1 MTDLQI
7 YLTIGTFASVIL
19 VIALDLIDMTVAAL
33 LGLSVLVLTGIFDHN
48 DLMDTVQ
55 IANGPIALL
64 FGGMVVARVLTKTG
78 LFERMGAVF
87 LRATHGSGKR
97 FLLLLIA
104 LVAPICALLPNA
116 TTVILVAP
124 VILGV
129 CRALRIDFVGPLI
142 LTALISNS
150 AGMLTLVGDPATFLV
165 GSSIGLSFGDYLR
178 KVSLGGL
185 LAVLA
190 IIPLLPLLM
199 RDIWRLRLDL
209 PDPEP
214 PRPLEH
220 AGFGIFAL
228 TVLLIM
234 VGLFLFGDSLPSS
247 VPPPAVAIIAA
258 SLALLVI
265 YSARVEP
272 VANVLHDLDWNTLIF
287 LAAIFSLVQAF
298 TKTGLLQGLS
308 LQLYSGFGS
317 EITLVALVMLAGI
330 GFLSSLLANIPVVA
344 ASLIMA
350 KGYLVAAQVVPEFAL
365 APSFTDWPP
374 TTLPLFIAMMFGA
387 TLGGNATLIGASANI
402 ISVGICNSQGRHV
415 NFLRFARYGVPI
427 TLAQLIMA
435 ALYVLALS
443 STLGAE
449 PSPPLAEIMQ

>member
-7 YLTIGTFASVIL
+7 YLTIGIFAGVIL

-48 DLMDTVQ
+48 DMMDAVRV
-55 IANGPIALL
+55 ANGPIALL
-64 FGGMVVARVLTKTG
+64 FGGMVVARVLAKTG
-78 LFERMGAVF
+78 LFERLGALL
-87 LRATHGSGKR
+87 LRATQGSGKR
-97 FLLLLIA
+97 FLLLLVA
-104 LVAPICALLPNA
+104 LIAPICALLPNA

-124 VILGV
+124 IILGV

-165 GSSIGLSFGDYLR
+165 GSSIGLSFGEYLR

-199 RDIWRLRLDL
+199 RDIWKLRLEL

-214 PRPLEH
+214 LRPMEH

-228 TVLLIM
+228 AVLLIM
-234 VGLFLFGDSLPSS
+234 VGLFLFGESLPSS
-247 VPPPAVAIIAA
+247 IPPPAVAIIAA

-272 VANVLHDLDWNTLIF
+272 VADVLHDLDWNTLIF

-308 LQLYSGFGS
+308 LQLYGWFGNDVP
-317 EITLVALVMLAGI
+317 LVALIMLAGI

-344 ASLIMA
+344 AALIMA
-350 KGYLVAAQVVPEFAL
+350 KGYLVAAQAVPEFAL
-365 APSFTDWPP
+365 APSFTDWP
-374 TTLPLFIAMMFGA
+374 TATLPLFLAMMFGA

-402 ISVGICNSQGRHV
+402 ISVGVCKSQGRHV
-415 NFLRFARYGVPI
+415 SFLRFARYGVPI
-427 TLAQLIMA
+427 TLAQLIMS
-435 ALYVLALS
+435 ALYVLAL
-443 STLGAE
+443 TGILGAE
-449 PSPPLAEIMQ
+449 PPPPLAEIMP